1 MNNRQMALLLV
12 TLSTFFWGSNFNAA
26 AIVVTK
32 VPPLVAA
39 SERFIIAS
47 LVIFIYMIIKAKN
60 NISVFKLNWLALIL
74 LGLCGITGFNLAF
87 FIGLQTTSAINGALI
102 MATSPVTTAL
112 IASIIDKHQVTWS
125 QRVGMLI
132 SLIGVVLVIS
142 NGDITN
148 IIKLQFSGG
157 DLIILLGNLA
167 WAIYTVGCRKFIA
180 NSTPLQTTSFTM
192 LFGSIGILLFS
203 IYQGNLLKEIE
214 NISLSNHM
222 ILIYLAIAGAV
233 LAYLFWN
240 VGIKEL
246 GAATTS
252 VFFNLVPVFT
262 MLLAL
267 ITGLIPNVLQLVGAV
282 LVIGGVIYTT
292 GAYRIMIKNR

>member
-26 AIVVTK
+26 AIVVTE

>member
-1 MNNRQMALLLV
+1 MKNRQMALLLV

-26 AIVVTK
+26 SIVVTE
-32 VPPLVAA
+32 VSPLVAA

-47 LVIFIYMIIKAKN
+47 LVIFIYMVIQAKN
-60 NISVFKLNWLALIL
+60 NITAFKLNWLAFIL

-112 IASIIDKHQVTWS
+112 IASILDKHRITWS
-125 QRVGMLI
+125 QAVGMLI
-132 SLIGVVLVIS
+132 SLVGVILVIS
-142 NGDITN
+142 NGQINN
-148 IIKLQFSGG
+148 IVNLQFSRG
-157 DLIILLGNLA
+157 DLIILLGNIA
-167 WAIYTVGCRKFIA
+167 WATYTVGCRKFIS

-192 LFGSIGILLFS
+192 LFGSIGILFFS
-203 IYQGNLLKEIE
+203 IYQSNLLKEIE
-214 NISLSNHM
+214 KISLSNHM
-222 ILIYLAIAGAV
+222 MLIYMAIAGSV

-252 VFFNLVPVFT
+252 VFFNLVPVFA

-267 ITGLIPNVLQLVGAV
+267 ITGLIPNVLQLAGAV
-282 LVIGGVIYTT
+282 LVIGGVIYAT
-292 GAYRIMIKNR
+292 GAYKIMIKNS

>member
-1 MNNRQMALLLV
+1 M
-12 TLSTFFWGSNFNAA
+12 
-26 AIVVTK
+26 
-32 VPPLVAA
+32 PPLVAA

>member
-60 NISVFKLNWLALIL
+60 NIGVFKLNWLALIL

-148 IIKLQFSGG
+148 IIKLQFSDG

>member
-60 NISVFKLNWLALIL
+60 NIGVFKLNWLALIL

-148 IIKLQFSGG
+148 IIKLQFSDG

-192 LFGSIGILLFS
+192 LFGSIGILFFS

>member
-26 AIVVTK
+26 TIVVTK

-60 NISVFKLNWLALIL
+60 NIGVFKLNWLALIL

>member
-26 AIVVTK
+26 AIVVTE

-60 NISVFKLNWLALIL
+60 NIGVFKLNWLALIL